1 MRGGRPLATLLL
13 AGLLVLAGCFGTAGP
28 GGTPTATDT
37 PQTAPANGTLS
48 VHMINVGQSESILV
62 VGPNETMLI
71 DTGNFV
77 DDGAPVRRYL
87 RERGI
92 DRIDHLVVTHADAD
106 HIGGTAAIIEMLETE
121 GEGVGAIYD
130 PGIAASTQTYERYL
144 DAVEA
149 YNVTL
154 YETRAG
160 DRLGFADADVDVLA
174 PPEPYIDTSDR
185 NENSIVLGLTHG
197 QARFLF
203 TGDAGPREEA
213 YLVDRYG
220 DRLRATVLKTGH
232 HGSNSSTSAALLDAV
247 GPTAATISS
256 AYDSRYGHPDEAV
269 LDRLAAANVTTYWTA
284 THGTVRFTSTG
295 RRITVAT
302 QQAAPTDPR
311 AIRDGIRI
319 DPGSNASLEQRAV
332 IWTATGTV
340 ADATPSATARSTA
353 TPTATASDEPSLAIA
368 EIHADAAGDD
378 WENLDGEYLVLENQ
392 GQTALNL
399 TGWTVSDA
407 SGATYT
413 FPAGVTLQPGSTVTL
428 YTGDGTDSA
437 TARYWGAGRPVWN
450 NGGDT
455 ITVSASN
462 GTTVLTEGYG

>member
-1 MRGGRPLATLLL
+1 VKGARPLALLL
-13 AGLLVLAGCFGTAGP
+13 FAGLLVLAGCVGTAGP
-28 GGTPTATDT
+28 GGAPTATDT
-37 PQTAPANGTLS
+37 PQPAPANGTLS
-48 VHMINVGQSESILV
+48 VHAINVGQSESTLV

-77 DDGAPVRRYL
+77 DDGAPVRQYL
-87 RERGI
+87 REHGI

-144 DAVEA
+144 DAVEK
-149 YNVTL
+149 YDVTL

-160 DRLGFADADVDVLA
+160 DRLDFADADVDVLA
-174 PPEPYIDTSDR
+174 PPEPYIDTDDR
-185 NENSIVLGLTHG
+185 NENSIVLRLTHG
-197 QARFLF
+197 QAGFLF

-232 HGSNSSTSAALLDAV
+232 HGSASSTGAALLDAV
-247 GPTAATISS
+247 GPTTATISS

-269 LDRLAAANVTTYWTA
+269 LNRLAAANVTTYWTA
-284 THGTVRFTSTG
+284 THGTIRLTSTG

-302 QQAAPTDPR
+302 QQPAPTAPLALR
-311 AIRDGIRI
+311 EGTRI
-319 DPGSNASLEQRAV
+319 DPGSDAALEQRAI
-332 IWTATGTV
+332 IWTANGTV
-340 ADATPSATARSTA
+340 ADATPSAPPTTTAPPSA
-353 TPTATASDEPSLAIA
+353 SLALV
-368 EIHADAAGDD
+368 EINADAAGDD
-378 WENLDGEYLVLENQ
+378 WENLDDEYLVFENQ

-437 TARYWGAGRPVWN
+437 TTRYWGAGRPVWN

-455 ITVSASN
+455 VTVSASN
-462 GTTVLTEGYG
+462 GTAVLTEEYE